1 MKRNNSKKGSGRKK
15 NASSL
20 KSIECKAARILSAGD
35 QIKCIGSGRWGVR
48 SKPEGQEYVVS
59 LSENGCTC
67 KCFYHVN
74 RKGARCKHIVAVEML
89 LVSQA
94 NVQDAGEPMT
104 LDKPDV
110 RCPNCKSVKF
120 CKNGNRYHKHR
131 DPTQTF
137 KCRKCNRRFTGKPGF
152 EHRRHDPSMII
163 FCLMAFG
170 FGISPN
176 NISLMFAN
184 CGNRVHPATVARWA
198 THYAGLVERY
208 ATTLRPSAGYRWS
221 ADEKYKRVSGKE
233 CWLFSVI
240 DTATRFVLSWETST
254 GKMNYDAAGLLDK
267 ARLATGFRPRVF
279 VTDGLCPFRKAFK
292 KIFWSGRGPRPVHV
306 ADCHWMKK
314 YCSNN
319 GHERFNGELG
329 DVLKGVRGIKK
340 CESPL
345 FKLLIVHH
353 NFIKPHLG
361 LGGMT
366 PAKAAGITI
375 KGPPWRTLI
384 ACAAVHETLAVA

>member
-1 MKRNNSKKGSGRKK
+1 
-15 NASSL
+15 
-20 KSIECKAARILSAGD
+20 
-35 QIKCIGSGRWGVR
+35 
-48 SKPEGQEYVVS
+48 
-59 LSENGCTC
+59 
-67 KCFYHVN
+67 
-74 RKGARCKHIVAVEML
+74 
-89 LVSQA
+89 
-94 NVQDAGEPMT
+94 
-104 LDKPDV
+104 
-110 RCPNCKSVKF
+110 
-120 CKNGNRYHKHR
+120 
-131 DPTQTF
+131 
-137 KCRKCNRRFTGKPGF
+137 
-152 EHRRHDPSMII
+152 
-163 FCLMAFG
+163 
-170 FGISPN
+170 
-176 NISLMFAN
+176 
-184 CGNRVHPATVARWA
+184 
-198 THYAGLVERY
+198 
-208 ATTLRPSAGYRWS
+208 
-221 ADEKYKRVSGKE
+221 
-233 CWLFSVI
+233 
-240 DTATRFVLSWETST
+240 
-254 GKMNYDAAGLLDK
+254 MNYDAMGLLPDK

-279 VTDGLCPFRKAFK
+279 VTDKLRPFRKAFK

-384 ACAAVHETLAVA
+384 ACAAVHETLAAA

>member
-1 MKRNNSKKGSGRKK
+1 
-15 NASSL
+15 
-20 KSIECKAARILSAGD
+20 
-35 QIKCIGSGRWGVR
+35 
-48 SKPEGQEYVVS
+48 
-59 LSENGCTC
+59 
-67 KCFYHVN
+67 
-74 RKGARCKHIVAVEML
+74 
-89 LVSQA
+89 
-94 NVQDAGEPMT
+94 
-104 LDKPDV
+104 
-110 RCPNCKSVKF
+110 
-120 CKNGNRYHKHR
+120 
-131 DPTQTF
+131 
-137 KCRKCNRRFTGKPGF
+137 
-152 EHRRHDPSMII
+152 MII

-353 NFIKPHLG
+353 NFIKPHLDW
-361 LGGMT
+361 
-366 PAKAAGITI
+366 AG
-375 KGPPWRTLI
+375 
-384 ACAAVHETLAVA
+384 